1 MTVQSKVRKPLIGSK
16 VTDWVP
22 IVLSATFL
30 LYWWQPWDYLTPAIS
45 LILFIN
51 FSVVAAL
58 LWWADG
64 YEREP
69 GTTILWA
76 ILWGVFTAIAI
87 TSLITPGEASLF
99 VAAIVEEASKLLGLF
114 WIYKRG
120 SIHSATDALVMGG
133 FIGLGFTI
141 FEDFTYSA
149 GTSEAVEILIYRGIF
164 SVFAHTLFSGIG
176 AAIMFLLWKR
186 LGGGGVVLGF
196 IASYLIHYLWNISLS
211 IDLASISPLVYLIVY
226 AVWPPVALV
235 VTCILV
241 RQRETSHIRSSGAI
255 AVANGV
261 ISQDTLNHILKRSDR
276 KKALKQIGSFSER
289 REFRS
294 GLHVS
299 ARQILE
305 FDESSQLE
313 ITYDE
318 LGPSSTSEEDPWA

>member
-1 MTVQSKVRKPLIGSK
+1 MFV
-16 VTDWVP
+16 
-22 IVLSATFL
+22 
-30 LYWWQPWDYLTPAIS
+30 
-45 LILFIN
+45 N
-51 FSVVAAL
+51 FSVVAGL

-196 IASYLIHYLWNISLS
+196 ISSYLIHYLWNISLS
-211 IDLASISPLVYLIVY
+211 INLASISPLVNLIVY

-261 ISQDTLNHILKRSDR
+261 INQDTLNHILNRSDR
-276 KKALKQIGSFSER
+276 KKALKQIGSTSDR
-289 REFRS
+289 RKYRRD
-294 GLHVS
+294 LHFS

-305 FDESSQLE
+305 FDESQHLE
-313 ITYDE
+313 ITSDE
-318 LGPSSTSEEDPWA
+318 FGPSSTNEEDPWA